1 MPGLL
6 LTHVLAHLSLGGDC
20 RRIAVRSAIAG
31 GRSARVTTPLALDT
45 ISGTDFTFGASI
57 ALAVSIRYQ
66 HSLSPAV
73 VLRWILNGLPA
84 TPLIPWAS
92 MKSSRNDRM
101 RLEVVMGTPFAVVA
115 FGSSV
120 PPRLKVAI

>member
-6 LTHVLAHLSLGGDC
+6 LAHVLAHLSLGGDC
-20 RRIAVRSAIAG
+20 RSIAVRSAIAG
-31 GRSARVTTPLALDT
+31 GRSTRVTTPLALDT
-45 ISGTDFTFGASI
+45 ISGRDLTVGASI

-66 HSLSPAV
+66 YSLSRALLLP
-73 VLRWILNGLPA
+73 WILIGLPA

-101 RLEVVMGTPFAVVA
+101 RLEVVMGTSVRG
-115 FGSSV
+115 GSV
-120 PPRLKVAI
+120 WE